1 MSPFSTF
8 ARLGI
13 DHILTPDA
21 LDHLL
26 FLATLV
32 LGYGRGEWKRLLL
45 LVTAFTVGHSI
56 TLALATLEVVQ
67 LPATLVELAIPVT
80 IVLTSAMNI
89 WGVRADGRPAPLR
102 GARRADVAWGRYLVA
117 LGFGLVHGLGFSN
130 VLRSLLGAEESL
142 LVPLLAFNVGLEIA
156 QLGVVA
162 LFAVVTWFVGEP
174 WLGRR
179 GWVLVASGG
188 TLALA
193 ARMVAERA

>member
-1 MSPFSTF
+1 MSFVTF

-32 LGYGRGEWKRLLL
+32 LGYGRGEWKRLLI
-45 LVTAFTVGHSI
+45 LVTAFTIGHSA
-56 TLALATLEVVQ
+56 TLALATLDLVR
-67 LPATLVELAIPVT
+67 LPSSAVELAIPVT
-80 IVLTSAMNI
+80 IVVTSLLNI
-89 WGVRADGRPAPLR
+89 WSVRGDGRPAPLR
-102 GARRADVAWGRYLVA
+102 GARRADTAWGRYTLA
-117 LGFGLVHGLGFSN
+117 LLFGLVHGLGFSS

-156 QLGVVA
+156 QVAVVA
-162 LFAVVTWFVGEP
+162 AFAAVTWFAGEP

-179 GWVLVASGG
+179 GWVLVTSGA

-193 ARMVAERA
+193 AGMVGERF